1 MHLLLLFT
9 LNNTVPNSIH
19 DPFSHGRSF
28 RRAPLAA
35 GPLPLRGRLCSA
47 RPISGMWFEQLSFVK
62 KSSVYGKYF
71 QGMSMRRFFG
81 CKNGAAA
88 LTLPLRS
95 GKILVV

>member
-1 MHLLLLFT
+1 MHLLFSYPGLFARP
-9 LNNTVPNSIH
+9 L
-19 DPFSHGRSF
+19 
-28 RRAPLAA
+28 PLATLRCEE
-35 GPLPLRGRLCSA
+35 PLPLRGRLCSA

-62 KSSVYGKYF
+62 KSSVCGKYF

-95 GKILVV
+95 GKIMVV